1 MLKDAAPAQSS
12 LDLKVGS
19 VIEHERFG
27 IGSVISVEGIG
38 GDAKATIRFV
48 NLGEKTLLLKFA
60 RYKVLK

>member
-1 MLKDAAPAQSS
+1 MFSRQGVNGMWSHP
-12 LDLKVGS
+12 
-19 VIEHERFG
+19 HCY
-27 IGSVISVEGIG
+27 GSVISIEGIG